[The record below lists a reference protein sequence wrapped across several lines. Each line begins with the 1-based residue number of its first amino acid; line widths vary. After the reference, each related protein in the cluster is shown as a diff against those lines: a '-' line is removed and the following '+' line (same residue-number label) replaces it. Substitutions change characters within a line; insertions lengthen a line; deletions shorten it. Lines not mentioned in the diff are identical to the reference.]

1 MEESTMSQK
10 LKVAKVILGFA
21 FSSLLLSAC
30 GNANSS
36 PSTNSSSM
44 STTNNASATPTQNME
59 TSGNSATNATQ
70 QQATADLTSTTNPNI
85 KGTATLVLNPSTNEL
100 TVTEKVSGLVPN
112 SSHPEH
118 IHSGTPTN
126 PGKIVY
132 PLNTLIADSQGN
144 ATVTTVI
151 KDVTQ
156 IPASGW
162 IINIHQGPNMTGDQ
176 AKQIAAGSV
185 VLK

>member
-1 MEESTMSQK
+1 MSQK
-10 LKVAKVILGFA
+10 LKVVKVILGFA
-21 FSSLLLSAC
+21 FGSLFLSGC
-30 GNANSS
+30 GNTNSTPTTNTS
-36 PSTNSSSM
+36 PTPSTN
-44 STTNNASATPTQNME
+44 TTSPTPTQNQT
-59 TSGNSATNATQ
+59 TSGQAQSNATQ

-85 KGTATLVLNPSTNEL
+85 KGTATLVLNPSTNVL
-100 TVTEKVSGLVPN
+100 TVTEKVSGLDPN

-118 IHSGTPTN
+118 IHSGTPAN
-126 PGKIVY
+126 PGTIVY
-132 PLNTLIADSQGN
+132 PLNTVIADSQGN

-151 KDVTQ
+151 NDVTQ

-162 IINIHQGPNMTGDQ
+162 IINIHLGPNLTGDQ